1 MTKCST
7 AARFRSTCSIP
18 APTSGSRNRRRT
30 SKARGNGERLRCAIF
45 NISYCSSA
53 LFQGMATSAE
63 GSKPAVK
70 VFVATTVM
78 LTFISFWRAS
88 AIVLADLASSAYYAG
103 GDAEKV
109 IGKSAPWFILGVMLF
124 SYAVRALYIE
134 SSSMFVRGGVYRVVK
149 EAMGG
154 TLAKF
159 SVSALLFDY
168 VLTGP
173 ISAVSAGQYLAGFIK
188 DMGDYFHRPL
198 HFSDDHFA
206 AGLAVLVVFY
216 FWWKNTQGM
225 HESSQKALQIMII
238 TTVMVVILI
247 IWCTITVLR
256 APIQLPPSPLQPGV
270 IPLNKES
277 LGWLNGTWFA
287 HLTWIIL
294 FVGFGHSVLAMSG
307 EETLAQVNREIEHPK
322 LKNLEKTGLVIFVYS
337 LLFTSLVSVFAV
349 MMIPDKVRPDYFAN
363 LIGGIAMY
371 LAGPIVLKLLF
382 HGFVVV
388 VGVLILAGAQNTSI
402 VGANGVLN
410 RVAEDGVLTD
420 WFQKPQ
426 PKYGTSYRIIN
437 MIVGMQLLTII
448 LSKGN
453 VYVLAGLY
461 AFGVIWSFALKSLAV
476 LVLRYTEP
484 ENRQWKVPGN
494 VHVGGKEVPLGLIL
508 ISAVLLITALVNLF
522 TKSEATIAGVTFSAV
537 FFALFT
543 YSEHR
548 VAKERHGKPE
558 NLDQFRV
565 YGNQELGSG
574 ALGVRPGNILVAVR
588 DPRNLYYLRD
598 VLRNTD
604 TNRQDVVVMTAR
616 LYHREHS
623 FSGSA
628 VVEASQVFD
637 HYEQELFTAAVAVA
651 EKEGKPV
658 SLLVVP
664 ATDVFEAIIVTA
676 QRLDASRIVCGFSN
690 KLTPDEQAKSLGD
703 AWERLPEP
711 RPRLILEIHEPNG
724 KIHEYPLGPHAPR
737 MRTQDLEL
745 MHKVWLDITSDPK
758 YCGAHHYHIVA
769 VALEELRRELNSDQR
784 SEILQK
790 LLDEMHR
797 DEAPGRG

>member
-1 MTKCST
+1 
-7 AARFRSTCSIP
+7 
-18 APTSGSRNRRRT
+18 
-30 SKARGNGERLRCAIF
+30 
-45 NISYCSSA
+45 
-53 LFQGMATSAE
+53 MATVPE
-63 GSKPAVK
+63 GTKPAVK

-88 AIVLADLASSAYYAG
+88 AIVLSDLASSAYYAG

-109 IGKSAPWFILGVMLF
+109 IGKSAPWFILAVMLF

-188 DMGDYFHRPL
+188 DIGLVLHRQL
-198 HFSDDHFA
+198 NFSDDHFA
-206 AGLAVLVVFY
+206 AGLAIIVVGY
-216 FWWKNTQGM
+216 FWWKNTQGI
-225 HESSQKALQIMII
+225 HESSQKALQIMAI

-256 APIQLPPSPLQPGV
+256 APIQLPPNPLHAGV
-270 IPLNKES
+270 VPLNKES
-277 LGWLNGTWFA
+277 LGWLNGTWFS
-287 HLTWIIL
+287 HWIWIIA

-337 LLFTSLVSVFAV
+337 LLFTSLVSFFAV
-349 MMIPDKVRPDYFAN
+349 MIIPDNVRPDYFAN
-363 LIGGIAMY
+363 LIGGIAVY
-371 LAGPIVLKLLF
+371 LVGPTSLKLLF
-382 HGFVVV
+382 HGFVVL

-410 RVAEDGVLTD
+410 RVAEDGVLTS
-420 WFQKPQ
+420 WFQKPHHR
-426 PKYGTSYRIIN
+426 YGTSYRIIN
-437 MIVGMQLLTII
+437 LIVCMQLLTIV
-448 LSKGN
+448 LSRGD
-453 VYVLAGLY
+453 VYQLAALY
-461 AFGVIWSFALKSLAV
+461 AFGVIWSFTMKSLAV
-476 LVLRYTEP
+476 LVLRFTEP
-484 ENRQWKVPGN
+484 GNRAWKVPGN
-494 VHVGGKEVPLGLIL
+494 LHIGKTEVPFGLTI
-508 ISAVLLITALVNLF
+508 ISAVLLMTALVNLF
-522 TKSEATIAGVTFSAV
+522 TKYQATIAGVVFSAI
-537 FFALFT
+537 FFAIFT
-543 YSEHR
+543 ISEHH

-558 NLDQFRV
+558 QLDQFRV

-574 ALGVRPGNILVAVR
+574 AMGVRPGNILVAVR
-588 DPRNLYYLRD
+588 DPRNLYYLRH
-598 VLRNTD
+598 VLSHTH
-604 TNRQDVVVMTAR
+604 TGKQDVVVMSAR

-628 VVEASQVFD
+628 VFEASQVFD

-651 EKEGKPV
+651 EKEGKPI

-664 ATDVFEAIIVTA
+664 ATDVFEAIMVTA
-676 QRLDASRIVCGFSN
+676 QRLDSSRVICGLSN
-690 KLTPDEQAKSLGD
+690 KLTADEQAKLTGD

-711 RPRLILEIHEPNG
+711 RPRMTLEVCAPDGTIREFS
-724 KIHEYPLGPHAPR
+724 LGPHAPR
-737 MRTQDLEL
+737 MRPQDVEL
-745 MHKVWLDITSDPK
+745 MHQLWLNITADPK
-758 YCGAHHYHIVA
+758 FAGAHHYHIVA
-769 VALEELRRELNSDQR
+769 LALEELKRELSTEQR
-784 SEILQK
+784 AELLKKLQN
-790 LLDEMHR
+790 EMNTPAR
-797 DEAPGRG
+797 DESDDGLN

>member
-1 MTKCST
+1 
-7 AARFRSTCSIP
+7 
-18 APTSGSRNRRRT
+18 
-30 SKARGNGERLRCAIF
+30 
-45 NISYCSSA
+45 
-53 LFQGMATSAE
+53 
-63 GSKPAVK
+63 
-70 VFVATTVM
+70 M
-78 LTFISFWRAS
+78 LTFISFWRAA

-109 IGKSAPWFILGVMLF
+109 IGKSAPWFILAVMLF

-173 ISAVSAGQYLAGFIK
+173 ISAVSAGQYLAGFIE
-188 DMGDYFHRPL
+188 DIGRYLHHPMSFSEN
-198 HFSDDHFA
+198 HFSAVFA
-206 AGLAVLVVFY
+206 VIVVLY
-216 FWWKNTQGM
+216 FWWKNTQGI
-225 HESSQKALQIMII
+225 HESSEKALQIMMI

-247 IWCTITVLR
+247 VWCTITVFR
-256 APIQLPPSPLQPGV
+256 VPIQIPPNPLHPGV
-270 IPLNKES
+270 VRLNKES
-277 LGWLNGTWFA
+277 LGWLDGTWIT

-322 LKNLEKTGLVIFVYS
+322 LKNLEKTGLVIFIYS
-337 LLFTSLVSVFAV
+337 LLFTSLVSFFAV
-349 MMIPDKVRPDYFAN
+349 MIIPDPVRHDYFAN
-363 LIGGIAMY
+363 LIGGITMY
-371 LAGPIVLKLLF
+371 LVGPVMLKLVF
-382 HGFVVV
+382 HGFVVL

-426 PKYGTSYRIIN
+426 RRYGTSYRIIN
-437 MIVGMQLLTII
+437 LIVIMQLLTII
-448 LSKGN
+448 LSKGD

-484 ENRQWKVPGN
+484 LNRQWKVPGN
-494 VHVGGKEVPLGLIL
+494 LHIGGREVPLGLIA
-508 ISAVLLITALVNLF
+508 ISAVLLTTALVNLF
-522 TKSEATIAGVTFSAV
+522 TKSEATVAGVAFSAI
-537 FFALFT
+537 FFAVFT
-543 YSEHR
+543 ISEKR
-548 VAKERHGKPE
+548 VAKARHGKPE
-558 NLDQFRV
+558 TLDQFRV

-598 VLRNTD
+598 ILRSTD
-604 TNRQDVVVMTAR
+604 TARQDVVVMTSR

-623 FSGSA
+623 FSGSS
-628 VVEASQVFD
+628 VIEASQVFD

-664 ATDVFEAIIVTA
+664 ATDVFDSIAVTA
-676 QRLDASRIVCGFSN
+676 QRLDSSRIVCGLSN
-690 KLTPDEQAKSLGD
+690 KLSTDEQAKLTGD

-711 RPRLILEIHEPNG
+711 RPRLTLEIHSPSG
-724 KIHEYPLGPHAPR
+724 SVHEYPLGPHAPR
-737 MRTQDLEL
+737 MRPQDLEL
-745 MHKVWLDITSDPK
+745 MHRVWLDVTSDPR
-758 YCGAHHYHIVA
+758 YAGAHHYHIVA
-769 VALEELRRELNSDQR
+769 LALEELQRELKSGDQR
-784 SEILQK
+784 ADLLNK
-790 LLDEMHR
+790 LLAEINR
-797 DEAPGRG
+797 DHPPPT

>member
-1 MTKCST
+1 MS
-7 AARFRSTCSIP
+7 SSIQNVK
-18 APTSGSRNRRRT
+18 R
-30 SKARGNGERLRCAIF
+30 
-45 NISYCSSA
+45 
-53 LFQGMATSAE
+53 
-63 GSKPAVK
+63 PAVK

-78 LTFISFWRAS
+78 LTFISFWRAA
-88 AIVLADLASSAYYAG
+88 AIVLSDLASSAYYAG

-109 IGKSAPWFILGVMLF
+109 IGKSAPWFILAVMLF

-173 ISAVSAGQYLAGFIK
+173 ISAVSAGQYLAGFIE
-188 DMGDYFHRPL
+188 DIGRYL
-198 HFSDDHFA
+198 HPPFPNFPENGFA
-206 AGLAVLVVFY
+206 AVFGVLVVLY
-216 FWWKNTQGM
+216 FWRKNVQGI
-225 HESSQKALQIMII
+225 HESSEKAVQIMVI
-238 TTVMVVILI
+238 TTVMVVLLI
-247 IWCTITVLR
+247 VWCVFTISR
-256 APIQLPPSPLQPGV
+256 GPAIQLPPNPLHSRV
-270 IPLNKES
+270 FLLTKES
-277 LGWLNGTWFA
+277 LGWLYGTWIS

-322 LKNLEKTGLVIFVYS
+322 LKNLEKTGLVIFIYS
-337 LLFTSLVSVFAV
+337 LLFTSLVSFFAV
-349 MMIPDKVRPDYFAN
+349 MMIPDKVRPEYFAN
-363 LIGGIAMY
+363 LIGGITLY
-371 LAGPIVLKLLF
+371 LAGPTWAKLAF
-382 HGFVVV
+382 HGFVVL

-420 WFQKPQ
+420 AFQKPH
-426 PKYGTSYRIIN
+426 PRYGTSYRIIN
-437 MIVGMQLLTII
+437 LIVGMQLFTII
-448 LSKGN
+448 ASRGN
-453 VYVLAGLY
+453 VFVLAGLY

-484 ENRQWKVPGN
+484 GNRQWKVPGN
-494 VHVGGKEVPLGLIL
+494 LHIGGREVPLGLIL
-508 ISAVLLITALVNLF
+508 ISAVLLITALVNLL
-522 TKSEATIAGVTFSAV
+522 TKSEATVAGVTFSV
-537 FFALFT
+537 IFFALFS

-574 ALGVRPGNILVAVR
+574 AIGARPGNILVAVR
-588 DPRNLYYLRD
+588 DPKNLYYLRE
-598 VLRNTD
+598 VLRRTD
-604 TNRQDVVVMTAR
+604 TTRQDIVVMTVR

-628 VVEASQVFD
+628 ELEADEIFD

-651 EKEGKPV
+651 EKEGRPV

-664 ATDVFEAIIVTA
+664 ASDVFEAIVLTA
-676 QRLDASRIVCGFSN
+676 QRLESSRIVCGLSN
-690 KLTPDEQAKSLGD
+690 KLTADEQAKRTGD
-703 AWERLPEP
+703 AWEKLPEP
-711 RPRLILEIHEPNG
+711 RPSLVLEVHLPDATIR
-724 KIHEYPLGPHAPR
+724 EYPLGPHTPR

-745 MHKVWLDITSDPK
+745 MHKVWLDVTSDPK
-758 YCGAHHYHIVA
+758 YCGAHHYHIVSL
-769 VALEELRRELNSDQR
+769 ALEELERELSTDR
-784 SEILQK
+784 RAALLEKLTEELQK
-790 LLDEMHR
+790 DGNSS
-797 DEAPGRG
+797 PKCP

>member
-1 MTKCST
+1 M
-7 AARFRSTCSIP
+7 A
-18 APTSGSRNRRRT
+18 
-30 SKARGNGERLRCAIF
+30 
-45 NISYCSSA
+45 SSV
-53 LFQGMATSAE
+53 E
-63 GSKPAVK
+63 GSKPAIK

-88 AIVLADLASSAYYAG
+88 AIVLSDLASSAYYAG

-154 TLAKF
+154 GLAKF

-188 DMGDYFHRPL
+188 DMGVYLHRPL
-198 HFSDDHFA
+198 NFSDDHFA
-206 AGLAVLVVFY
+206 AGLAVVVVLY

-225 HESSQKALQIMII
+225 HESSQKALQIMAI
-238 TTVMVVILI
+238 TTVMVVILL

-256 APIQLPPSPLQPGV
+256 APIQLPPSPLHPGV

-277 LGWLNGTWFA
+277 LGWLNGSVFS
-287 HLTWIIL
+287 HITWIIL

-322 LKNLEKTGLVIFVYS
+322 LKNLEKTGLVIFIYS
-337 LLFTSLVSVFAV
+337 LLFTSLVSFFAV
-349 MMIPDKVRPDYFAN
+349 MIIPDKVRPDYFAN

-371 LAGPIVLKLLF
+371 LAGPESLKLLF
-382 HGFVVV
+382 HGFVVL

-410 RVAEDGVLTD
+410 RVAEDGVLTS
-420 WFQKPQ
+420 WFQKPHDR
-426 PKYGTSYRIIN
+426 YGTSYRIIN
-437 MIVGMQLLTII
+437 LIVGLQLLTIV
-448 LSKGN
+448 LSLGN
-453 VYVLAGLY
+453 VYVLAALY
-461 AFGVIWSFALKSLAV
+461 AFGVIWSFAMKSIAV
-476 LVLRYTEP
+476 LVLRFTEP
-484 ENRQWKVPGN
+484 GNRAWKVPGN
-494 VHVGGKEVPLGLIL
+494 LHLGKTEIPVGLLC
-508 ISAVLLITALVNLF
+508 ISAVLLITAVVNLF
-522 TKSEATIAGVTFSAV
+522 TKYQATIAGVIFSAV
-537 FFALFT
+537 FFTIFSL
-543 YSEHR
+543 SERH

-558 NLDQFRV
+558 QLDQFRV

-574 ALGVRPGNILVAVR
+574 AMGVRPGNVLIAVR
-588 DPRNLYYLRD
+588 DPRNLYYLRHI
-598 VLRNTD
+598 LGHTD
-604 TNRQDVVVMTAR
+604 TNKQDVVVMSAR

-628 VVEASQVFD
+628 VMEANQVFD

-651 EKEGKPV
+651 EKEGKPI

-664 ATDVFEAIIVTA
+664 ATDVFEAIMVTA
-676 QRLDASRIVCGFSN
+676 QRLDSVRVICGLSN
-690 KLTPDEQAKSLGD
+690 KLSSDEQAKLTGD
-703 AWERLPEP
+703 AWERMPEP
-711 RPRLILEIHEPNG
+711 RPRVTLEVCAPDG
-724 KIHEYPLGPHAPR
+724 SVREYAIGPHNPR
-737 MRTQDLEL
+737 LRPQDVEL
-745 MHKVWLDITSDPK
+745 MHKLWLDITTDTKFS
-758 YCGAHHYHIVA
+758 GAHHYHIVA
-769 VALEELRRELNSDQR
+769 LALEELRRELSTEQR
-784 SEILQK
+784 AELLQK
-790 LLDEMHR
+790 LQEEMR
-797 DEAPGRG
+797 RSDCN